1 MVTEVLFTAL
11 VAAVAIQRL
20 AEVRQ
25 SRRHERALVA
35 RGAREHAR
43 WQVPVLAALHTGWL
57 VAVVM
62 EVWWGASTFRP
73 WLAITAG
80 VVFVAGQAL
89 RLLAMRA
96 LGPRW
101 TIRVMT
107 LPGTPAVAVGIYR
120 YLRHPN
126 YLGVAFEIAALPLV
140 HGAVWTSAIFSAA
153 NAVVLA
159 LRIRAEERALAID
172 SAYQE
177 ILGGRPRFVPTTPD
191 RSRLP

>member
-1 MVTEVLFTAL
+1 MTKVLFTAL

-20 AEVRQ
+20 VEVRQ
-25 SRRHERALVA
+25 SRRHERGLVA

-43 WQVPVLAALHTGWL
+43 WQVPVLATLHTGWL
-57 VAVVM
+57 VSIVM

-80 VVFVAGQAL
+80 AVFVAGQAL

-107 LPGTPAVAVGIYR
+107 LPGTPAVAGGIYR

-126 YLGVAFEIAALPLV
+126 YLGVACEIAALPLV

-177 ILGGRPRFVPTTPD
+177 ILGGRPRFVPTAPD